1 MDEKE
6 VDEKE
11 ADEVNDDRL
20 ERAARGSEFEIG
32 EYR

>member
-11 ADEVNDDRL
+11 ADEVNDRL